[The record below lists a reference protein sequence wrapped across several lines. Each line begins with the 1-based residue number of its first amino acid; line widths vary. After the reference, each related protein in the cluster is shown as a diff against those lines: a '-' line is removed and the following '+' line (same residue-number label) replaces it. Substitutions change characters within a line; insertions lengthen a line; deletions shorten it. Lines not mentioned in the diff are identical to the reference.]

1 MKNSNSEQDSNLSY
15 VEELIF
21 LEEEQNKKLK
31 SKKYGRSQKST
42 NNHA

>member
-1 MKNSNSEQDSNLSY
+1 MKNSNFEQDSNLSY

-31 SKKYGRSQKST
+31 
-42 NNHA
+42 